1 MLEIKGSNK
10 EVLES
15 VERARE
21 HELRLKRKVS
31 AVLLAQMIQRV
42 EITRIACSPA
52 IYGSLP
58 RSAVRAL
65 ERMGV
70 EISVEGVKRGRP
82 NSHPSERLRMIE
94 ELHGQGFGAAGIA
107 ERLGL
112 PLRTVY
118 YHLHRKR
125 I

>member
-21 HELRLKRKVS
+21 HELLLKRKVS

-58 RSAVRAL
+58 RSAIGKV
-65 ERMGV
+65 M
-70 EISVEGVKRGRP
+70 KRGVNFLKILP
-82 NSHPSERLRMIE
+82 VEQVDNVLHNRLVA
-94 ELHGQGFGAAGIA
+94 HGDK
-107 ERLGL
+107 GL
-112 PLRTVY
+112 RA
-118 YHLHRKR
+118 RKR
-125 I
+125 EGAKTRSFTASHHHSLH